1 MCTVIAAAFGAITSV
16 MQGVAANSA
25 AKAEARVAEHNAR
38 LSELQATD
46 AVKRG
51 GKEEMQKRREMARL
65 AGRQRAMAAASGLDA
80 DSGSMADIQDASMRE
95 GEHDVSAIQF
105 NAARE
110 AWGHNVN
117 ATNYRNQASVAR
129 AAGRNALLGGVIGA
143 GSSLLSL
150 ASPPVGG
157 GSNTL
162 KIPASGDAMKD
173 YYERQWQRKNSAY

>member
-1 MCTVIAAAFGAITSV
+1 MCTVIAAAVGAITSV

-25 AKAEARVAEHNAR
+25 AKAEARVAEQNAR
-38 LSELQATD
+38 ISEMQATD

-51 GKEEMQKRREMARL
+51 GKEEMKLRRDMARL
-65 AGRQRAMAAASGLDA
+65 AGKQRAMAAASGLDA

-95 GEHDVSAIQF
+95 GEQDVSAIRF

-117 ATNYRNQASVAR
+117 AVNYRNQASIAR
-129 AAGRNALLGGVIGA
+129 ASGRNALLGGVIGA
-143 GSSLLSL
+143 GGSLLSM

-162 KIPASGDAMKD
+162 KIPTGTDGMKD
-173 YYERQWQRKNSAY
+173 YYERQWQRKNSG